1 MVDWSVET
9 LSSNN
14 LSDGKIVRNRI
25 EAISSGSEHK
35 KMRCSN
41 SSQTRAIRLN
51 QLRTRAKFGT
61 AMHNGVVTEWH
72 CGMLL
77 SHAENK

>member
-14 LSDGKIVRNRI
+14 FSDGKIVRI
-25 EAISSGSEHK
+25 KAISGDSERK
-35 KMRCSN
+35 KMRCS
-41 SSQTRAIRLN
+41 SQTRTIGIN

-61 AMHNGVVTEWH
+61 AMHNGVLTEWH

>member
-1 MVDWSVET
+1 MKDE
-9 LSSNN
+9 
-14 LSDGKIVRNRI
+14 
-25 EAISSGSEHK
+25 GSEHK
-35 KMRCSN
+35 KMRCS
-41 SSQTRAIRLN
+41 SQTRTIGMN

-61 AMHNGVVTEWH
+61 AMHNGVLTEWH